1 MDGQTLNNALND
13 FISNNFSPKPEDR
26 TYISAK
32 YEAVKA
38 VIGNNV
44 FQSGSYGRF
53 TAIYPVHDL
62 DVIYVCD
69 DPLLQNE
76 PLRFMQE
83 LKRKLGAA
91 NITGVKSIT
100 VQTHSVTIAFNDS
113 ATPFGIDIV
122 PARELNEL
130 NEFNEP
136 LYLVPEIL
144 MVNHEK
150 RQLRYLEA
158 TTNPIDWVKS
168 DPRGYIRAASQLND
182 SNSNFRHAVKLVKAW
197 RHAAKRV
204 HKDAFKLKSF
214 HVELIV
220 TDYFLTHP
228 NATTAE
234 AVVESIGEIGTSLT
248 VPSIPDRA
256 DRLSFIDEYVAKLT
270 TVERQLIYGLQVK
283 AHVAAAEIL
292 AAANSS
298 ELQGSITKLT
308 DVKSDRTPV
317 PVASA
322 AAQPHQPW
330 SLSEL

>member
-1 MDGQTLNNALND
+1 MDNTTLNTALNNY
-13 FISNNFSPKPEDR
+13 ISSNFSPKPDDR
-26 TYISAK
+26 AYISAK
-32 YEAVKA
+32 YTAVKA
-38 VIGNNV
+38 VIGDRV

-62 DVIYVCD
+62 DVIYTCD

-83 LKRKLGAA
+83 LKHKLSAA
-91 NITGVKSIT
+91 NIPGVKSID
-100 VQTHSVTIAFNDS
+100 VQTHSVTIAFNDADS
-113 ATPFGIDIV
+113 PFGIDVV
-122 PARELNEL
+122 PARELSEI

-144 MVNHEK
+144 MVNHQK

-158 TTNPIDWVKS
+158 ASKPIDWVKS

-182 SNSNFRHAVKLVKAW
+182 SNPNFRHAVKLVKAW
-197 RHAAKRV
+197 RHAVKRV

-220 TDYFLTHP
+220 TDYFLLHP

-234 AVVESIGEIGTSLT
+234 AVVESMGEIGTSLT

-256 DRLSFIDEYVAKLT
+256 DRLSFIDEYVANLT
-270 TVERQLIYGLQVK
+270 SADRQLIYGLQTK
-283 AHVAAAEIL
+283 AHVAAGEIL
-292 AAANSS
+292 AADNTA
-298 ELQGSITKLT
+298 ELQDSIAKLT
-308 DVKSDRTPV
+308 DVKADRVAV

-322 AAQPHQPW
+322 AAQPQQPW
-330 SLSEL
+330 AN

>member
-1 MDGQTLNNALND
+1 MDGNALNTSLNS
-13 FISNNFSPKPEDR
+13 FISTNFSPKPNDR
-26 TYISAK
+26 TYISGK
-32 YEAVKA
+32 YEAVKT

-62 DVIYVCD
+62 DIIFICD

-76 PLRFMQE
+76 PLRFMRE
-83 LKRKLGAA
+83 LQQKLNAA
-91 NITGVKSIT
+91 NIPGVKSIE
-100 VQTHSVTIAFNDS
+100 VQTHSVTIAFSDTDS
-113 ATPFGIDIV
+113 PFGIDIV
-122 PARELNEL
+122 PARELNQL

-158 TTNPIDWVKS
+158 ASKPIDWVKS

-220 TDYFLTHP
+220 TDYFLMHP
-228 NATTAE
+228 TATTAE
-234 AVVESIGEIGTSLT
+234 AIVESIGEIGTSLT

-256 DRLSFIDEYVAKLT
+256 DRLSFIDEYVANLT
-270 TVERQLIYGLQVK
+270 VVERQLIYGLQAK
-283 AHVAAAEIL
+283 AHVAAGEVL
-292 AAANSS
+292 AAESTA
-298 ELQGSITKLT
+298 ELQDSITKLT
-308 DVKSDRTPV
+308 DVKADRVVV

-322 AAQPHQPW
+322 AAQPQQPW
-330 SLSEL
+330 AN